1 MNGEFYALK
10 EIPKLKLIEYK
21 EVYCHVNEPNILKKF
36 ENYYFLPKIISS
48 FQDYDN
54 LYIVTNYYSGKT
66 LNYYKDT
73 LMTENQIKFISAC
86 IIQSLFYLRKEHIIH
101 RDIRMNNIILDNYN
115 YFNLIDYS
123 YSISYNNKNNFLNYV
138 IGYVYDN
145 APEIQNRSIYDYNSD
160 YYRLGGSIIYYL
172 MFKKQINKVKKE
184 KNISEIIIDYNNITN
199 YSSASID
206 FINKLIITDYKKR
219 IGFNSIN
226 ELKKHYWF
234 KDFNWEEFS
243 KKKLNSPL
251 NFLVNESNKY
261 NESICSKFNFTLKE
275 KLTFKNISEQLLY
288 KNSIKKFDYV
298 NKKII
303 LKILK
308 LIKYTF

>member
-21 EVYCHVNEPNILKKF
+21 EVYCHFNEPNILKKF
-36 ENYYFLPKIISS
+36 ENYYFLPKLISS

-66 LNYYKDT
+66 LYYYKDA

-86 IIQSLFYLRKEHIIH
+86 IIQSLFYLRKEQIIH
-101 RDIRMNNIILDNYN
+101 RDIRMNNIILDNNN

-123 YSISYNNKNNFLNYV
+123 YSIDYNNKNNFLNYV

-145 APEIQNRSIYDYNSD
+145 APEIENRSIYDYNSD

-172 MFKKQINKVKKE
+172 MFKKQINRVKKE
-184 KNISEIIIDYNNITN
+184 KNITEIIIDNNNITN

-251 NFLVNESNKY
+251 DFLVNESNKH
-261 NESICSKFNFTLKE
+261 NKSICYKFNFTERE
-275 KLTFKNISEQLLY
+275 KIAFKNISEQLLY

-298 NKKII
+298 NKKFI

-308 LIKYTF
+308 LIKYIF